1 MAILTTTQVMQLP
14 LAAEAVRAAEER
26 CVGSASLAARLFRPV
41 QRMCVLPPPLQG
53 LTLTLSLTL
62 ALTLT
67 LALAPSL
74 ALTLALTPTL
84 LANPNPNP
92 SPHT

>member
-53 LTLTLSLTL
+53 LTLTLTL
-62 ALTLT
+62 PLPLPLTLT
-67 LALAPSL
+67 LPP
-74 ALTLALTPTL
+74 TP
-84 LANPNPNP
+84 NQVR
-92 SPHT
+92 